1 MKLPSQEQAQQTAIA
16 VFGRIVADDERLG
29 RFFDL
34 TGLRPDSIREA
45 TNSPRFFEAVL
56 DHVVTYEP
64 LLVAVAQEMEVS
76 PEQIVAAHARL
87 APPPFE

>member
-1 MKLPSQEQAQQTAIA
+1 MKLPSQEQALQTAIA
-16 VFGRIVADDERLG
+16 VFGRIVADEERLG

-45 TNSPRFFEAVL
+45 STSPRFFEAVL
-56 DHVVTYEP
+56 DHVVSYEP
-64 LLVAVAQEMEVS
+64 LLVAVAQEMEVP